1 MQASPLNLAPSPARR
16 GLLRGLGGA
25 GLLAAGGLPLA
36 GLGGCATGSGASR
49 AQVVVVGGGY
59 GGATVAKYIRL
70 LSDQGIGVTLVEP
83 NRSFVSCPMSNL
95 VLSGDRG
102 MADITNPYDGLSGRH
117 GVRIVHDRVA
127 AVDADKR
134 QVRLDGG
141 STLAYDKLVL
151 APGIDMVW
159 DQIQGLQAAHAQGRI
174 LHAWKAGPETL
185 ALRAQ
190 LAAMR
195 DGGTYAIAIPEAPY
209 RCPPGPYERASMV
222 AAYFKRHK
230 PRSKV
235 LILDGNPDVTSKGP
249 LFKKAWAELYPGM
262 VEYRA
267 QHKAVAVDAASNTVK
282 FEVQDDVKADV
293 LNVLPV
299 MRAGQLAVQTG
310 LANANARW
318 CHVNFLN
325 FESTAAPH
333 IHVIGDAIQVA
344 QGMPKSGHMAN
355 SHAKV
360 TAAAIVAELRGWE
373 INPHPMLTN
382 VCMSYVDETH
392 VVHVAS
398 VHEYVPTQKTF
409 RTIGGS
415 GGVSDAR
422 SDLEGAY
429 AQAWAKNIWADTLM

>member
-1 MQASPLNLAPSPARR
+1 MNKTKMDRRQLLNTLIKGAAWGGAAGSL
-16 GLLRGLGGA
+16 GLLS
-25 GLLAAGGLPLA
+25 
-36 GLGGCATGSGASR
+36 GCATPGGSPTK

-59 GGATVAKYIRL
+59 GGATAAKYIRL
-70 LSDQGIGVTLVEP
+70 LSDYGIDVMMIEP
-83 NRSFVSCPMSNL
+83 NRSFVSCPVSNL
-95 VLSGDRG
+95 VLSGDRT
-102 MADITNPYDGLSGRH
+102 MADITNPYTGLSARH

-141 STLAYDKLVL
+141 SSIGYDKLVL
-151 APGIDMVW
+151 APGIDMMW
-159 DQIQGLQAAHAQGRI
+159 DSVQGLQAAHAAGQI

-185 ALRAQ
+185 ALRQQ
-190 LAAMR
+190 LQAMR

-230 PRSKV
+230 PKSKV

-249 LFKKAWAELYPGM
+249 LFKKAWSELYPGM

-267 QHKAVAVDAASNTVK
+267 QHKAVAVDARTNAVK
-282 FEVQDDVKADV
+282 FEVQDDVRADV
-293 LNVLPV
+293 LNVMPA

-325 FESTAAPH
+325 FESTAAKH

-344 QGMPKSGHMAN
+344 AGMPKSGHMAN

-360 TAAAIVAELRGWE
+360 TAAAIVSELQGLE
-373 INPHPMLTN
+373 LDPHPMLTN
-382 VCMSYVDETH
+382 VCMSYVDEAH
-392 VVHVAS
+392 VIHVAS

-415 GGVSDAR
+415 GGVSDVR
-422 SDLEGAY
+422 SDLEGRY
-429 AQAWAKNIWADTLM
+429 AHAWARNIWADTLM